1 MSNLNC
7 NFSSRFAAFI
17 HSVGD
22 SPQYHI
28 RSLIFWGNLE
38 CLPWAQKH
46 KRNSDERFYR
56 SDCGTNLG
64 VAISCF
70 ATNLKIINNEPTRC
84 LSSDLDQPVQA
95 LLYSAIGSTM
105 LPELP
110 MLQVLTNCQ
119 SQTTLVL
126 TLLHPLKAVKSSAI
140 RAKSVAISLLATIK
154 AQQVHLPWGHRRLD
168 LKYIDSIELYWP
180 DLRHRLSSNF

>member
-1 MSNLNC
+1 MVAPLIWNGFLFLANQVNLVAEYLHFRKVAFLVRRKVVWFWEIHRKQCHHIFQWMSNLNC
-7 NFSSRFAAFI
+7 TFLCRFAAFI

-110 MLQVLTNCQ
+110 MLQVLTNC
-119 SQTTLVL
+119 
-126 TLLHPLKAVKSSAI
+126 HF
-140 RAKSVAISLLATIK
+140 
-154 AQQVHLPWGHRRLD
+154 
-168 LKYIDSIELYWP
+168 SIHFTASP
-180 DLRHRLSSNF
+180 